1 VTQNIVSIEELNSYI
16 TGELFIGDVIVF
28 YDAGAS
34 IPKALEEEKSTTNAN
49 IEEIKSLKD
58 VASLKV

>member
-1 VTQNIVSIEELNSYI
+1 VHDLYQ
-16 TGELFIGDVIVF
+16 GDIGYSVP

-49 IEEIKSLKD
+49 FEEIKSLKD
-58 VASLKV
+58 VASLKVLM